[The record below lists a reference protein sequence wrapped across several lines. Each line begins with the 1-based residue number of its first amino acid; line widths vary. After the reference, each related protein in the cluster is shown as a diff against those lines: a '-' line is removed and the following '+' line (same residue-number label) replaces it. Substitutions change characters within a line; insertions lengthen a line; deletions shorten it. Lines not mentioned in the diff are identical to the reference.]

1 MTVAPV
7 APPDPLTRL
16 MLIADYE
23 HPFVYRS
30 SFPRDV
36 PEVAMVLAAGD
47 LAGSYL
53 EFVATK
59 LPRPVLYVPG
69 NHGNEKLIEN
79 GVSSDPGGVTNLH
92 GKVLEVGGLTVAG
105 WGGVP
110 KYREKGEGQYT
121 PLEAWQG
128 FAKLAWQLRLRRLA
142 GKRPLDILLTHA
154 PPLGPHAGSDFAHR
168 GCAEMT
174 RFIDRFRP
182 HLVVHGHIHEYE
194 GRKLEYTTPGGTR
207 VVNAYG
213 YRILDLGAAAEVRR
227 SSVDDEVVE
236 V

>member
-1 MTVAPV
+1 MNSPSPI
-7 APPDPLTRL
+7 PPTRL
-16 MLIADYE
+16 MLIADFE

-30 SFPRDV
+30 SFPRDI
-36 PEVAMVLAAGD
+36 PEVDMVLGAGD

-92 GKVLEVGGLTVAG
+92 GKVLEVGGLVVAG
-105 WGGVP
+105 WGGAP

-121 PLEAWQG
+121 PLEAWHG
-128 FAKLAWQLRLRRLA
+128 FAKLAWQLRLRKLA

-168 GCAEMT
+168 GCVEMT
-174 RFIDRFRP
+174 KFIAHFKPR
-182 HLVVHGHIHEYE
+182 LVVHGHIHEYE
-194 GRKLEYTTPGGTR
+194 GRKLEYTTPEGTR
-207 VVNAYG
+207 VINAYG
-213 YRILDLGAAAEVRR
+213 YR
-227 SSVDDEVVE
+227 VVE
-236 V
+236 LAPASEKTGSRVESETVNI